1 MSVNNLKEHGITLKD
16 AKIEAKKLNGYLPK
30 PGYSTC
36 IKSGYNPSGYRY
48 EVNLVNYGGSFH
60 LHTWTSVNIITE
72 EEHNRM
78 FTFETKIE
86 STVEF
91 VRVSV
96 KDKNGNFTSWKT
108 FNRSDEAFEYLKEI
122 FLIRELLLKPLTFIG
137 MVLQ

>member
-1 MSVNNLKEHGITLKD
+1 
-16 AKIEAKKLNGYLPK
+16 
-30 PGYSTC
+30 
-36 IKSGYNPSGYRY
+36 
-48 EVNLVNYGGSFH
+48 
-60 LHTWTSVNIITE
+60 
-72 EEHNRM
+72 M

-122 FLIRELLLKPLTFIG
+122 FLIRELKNNFKG
-137 MVLQ
+137 CKEY